1 MMENP
6 KKHLLWLAGAL
17 SLLFGAHSVG
27 AANYEITLVTGEQRD
42 PFYVTMADG
51 AKAKAAELGVTLSW
65 QAPTAWDATLQIP
78 VINAVLASKPQFLIA
93 VPDGETALIEPL
105 RQFGDY
111 DIPVLTVD
119 TDVSDHSVRI
129 GNITSDNVVGGKL
142 SAQELAKAVGG
153 SGKVV
158 LLCTPPGITTGE
170 NRRQGFEATISDYP
184 NINYVGD
191 EIYNGTDP
199 TDAARVTNAILIR
212 ESDLAGMVACDGP
225 SGLGAATAIGEAGKA
240 GQIKLISFDAGPD
253 LVAGLKAG
261 TISALMIQQSY
272 GIGATAVEYAVKYLD
287 GDHDIPEQT
296 LLPYIVGTKDNID
309 SPDLA
314 NNLGSN

>member
-1 MMENP
+1 MMP
-6 KKHLLWLAGAL
+6 SAKMHLTWLGGTL
-17 SLLFGAHSVG
+17 SVLLAANAVG
-27 AANYEITLVTGEQRD
+27 AAGYEISLVTGEQRD

-51 AKAKAAELGVTLSW
+51 AKAKAEELGVVLSW

-119 TDVSDHSVRI
+119 TDVSERI
-129 GNITSDNVVGGKL
+129 GNITSDNVVGGEL
-142 SAQELAKAVGG
+142 SAQELAKAVGE

-170 NRRQGFEATISDYP
+170 ARRQGFEATIGKYP
-184 NINYVGD
+184 GIDYVGD

-199 TDAARVTNAILIR
+199 TDAARVTNAILTR
-212 ESDLAGMVACDGP
+212 EADLAGMVACDGP
-225 SGLGAATAIGEAGKA
+225 SGLGAATAINESGKA
-240 GQIKLISFDAGPD
+240 GEIKLISFDAGPD

-261 TISALMIQQSY
+261 TISALRIQQSY
-272 GIGATAVEYAVKYLD
+272 AIGATAVEYAVKYLD
-287 GDHDIPEQT
+287 GDHDIPAQT